1 MAADLDAKDDSTKT
15 GSSFTKALLSIA
27 VAIFL
32 SCGLGC
38 PGSSE
43 TSSKY
48 PSYWEKLPQ
57 SGNNNVWYEKN
68 GSDTVL
74 VFVHG
79 FLSDSRQAWTYIDSK
94 NRMKSAYWPELIKN
108 DPRLEDPSIFLGGYF
123 TAVDAGPYD
132 TRQAVIELR
141 EGLKREGVLEKP
153 KIIFIAHSTGGN
165 VTRFLIVHNQELF
178 RGKQIGLV
186 LYACPSAGTAW
197 ANRFDFFIELY
208 GNKLANDL
216 QEDSVRLGDLDKD
229 FKNLLD
235 NQNSDPDAVKIV
247 GAEAVENFFIIHRPW
262 LPDKTKVIP
271 ENSASRYFG
280 ESRYLPQTSHFS
292 IASPDNIKHPSHQFL
307 VDFYHRYNKT
317 FIVSLSPQPLG
328 QVADK
333 WKKDRRLRLRLMPG
347 TRDVVLNNLRIGPDA
362 GAKEKLIRDWCREKH
377 AGRCVSCDPPEPT
390 SDTFEVLIRL
400 KNGAPVEKAK
410 MDGRWPVPQPGVRQE
425 PWQLVN
431 SRGERFYY
439 ECRSE

>member
-132 TRQAVIELR
+132 TRRSPCCAKCGLAECAKWTGSSPSPAQPTTWCACETSRQSQRCKSRSMCVRQGMELDR
-141 EGLKREGVLEKP
+141 K
-153 KIIFIAHSTGGN
+153 S
-165 VTRFLIVHNQELF
+165 
-178 RGKQIGLV
+178 
-186 LYACPSAGTAW
+186 
-197 ANRFDFFIELY
+197 
-208 GNKLANDL
+208 L
-216 QEDSVRLGDLDKD
+216 QTPEI
-229 FKNLLD
+229 NLL
-235 NQNSDPDAVKIV
+235 
-247 GAEAVENFFIIHRPW
+247 
-262 LPDKTKVIP
+262 
-271 ENSASRYFG
+271 
-280 ESRYLPQTSHFS
+280 
-292 IASPDNIKHPSHQFL
+292 
-307 VDFYHRYNKT
+307 
-317 FIVSLSPQPLG
+317 
-328 QVADK
+328 
-333 WKKDRRLRLRLMPG
+333 
-347 TRDVVLNNLRIGPDA
+347 NNHKR
-362 GAKEKLIRDWCREKH
+362 
-377 AGRCVSCDPPEPT
+377 
-390 SDTFEVLIRL
+390 
-400 KNGAPVEKAK
+400 
-410 MDGRWPVPQPGVRQE
+410 
-425 PWQLVN
+425 
-431 SRGERFYY
+431 
-439 ECRSE
+439 